1 MAKSFSGDERRRG
14 NWQRAPRRGLDGMS
28 YGHRVASPVPYGV
41 ENEPR
46 QSGAG
51 RGGTRPS
58 RGRGRN
64 GRGRHSD
71 AGVAVAGE
79 GEGEQHYESERGG
92 RGGMRPP
99 RGRGRLRG
107 GRHSDARVAVAGEG
121 EGEQHYE
128 SERGGRG
135 GMRPPRGRG
144 RLRGGRHSDARVAV
158 AGEGEGEQHYESER
172 GGRGGMRPPRGRGHH
187 HSGRIRGGRHSDAR
201 VVVAG
206 EGDAEQHHRSERG
219 RGRHRGGRGPPS
231 SFRPHLAFLSLHDSD
246 TEGKRRGKYVP
257 TCITLAEIWRLSVLD
272 SVDLVQKVDSRLR
285 DFQASLKSSSLLKK
299 PEEIEAVVCI
309 FLKLTSV
316 ANGSAGACSSD
327 TQRAASRIVAELLS
341 ERSEAFHFH
350 LKKAVKASTE
360 PQAQRFCELFLA
372 LLTTFELSA
381 WSCLPIDELKDAAMT
396 LSKGNPN
403 SDLVKQAQ
411 ELVETR
417 NQVRDAATNIKQTVK
432 SSTEDNRDES
442 AFKTLPILPVWQ
454 EISKDNGIPPEVRPN
469 KVQERYSS
477 WMQYYDIQFRLVRED
492 FIAPLRRGI
501 DSYLQRERG
510 RSLRDVKTYNGVT
523 IHSPEFTRNGICFKV
538 KFDASRF
545 QRTNWDHSKRLI
557 FGSLLCFFPMTTSAD
572 VLFATVA
579 NRDSRELRD
588 GYFMVQFED
597 SLAVIPH
604 CNNKTKFEIVE
615 SSAYFEATRP
625 ILQSLQRAEAETMPF
640 MKQLIE
646 GDCSSVAPPLYLRQ
660 NSSDAP
666 PTYNLSCL
674 YGSKRSNRPPL
685 NIQILDEASWSAAH
699 DCELD
704 ESQLNAIRMA
714 LSQEVA
720 VIQGPPGT
728 GKTYVG
734 LKIVEA
740 LLENRAV
747 WDPAHTSPI
756 LVMCY
761 TNHALDQF
769 LEGII
774 ETKCHPTVIRIGGRC
789 KNEKVEKCNINKI
802 RTTPTLRHR
811 TSHTFREILQ
821 LREELEELNPER
833 IWRKVV
839 TFFKSGRTDLLP
851 LYIIRHVADPD
862 HYYQLS
868 QLATC
873 ENLRNKELEVWLDL
887 WEEVTVYPKKEKRS
901 MQDANDHPKK
911 EKENVQ
917 PKELTL
923 TRVQEPH
930 HESKCNVAENEQQ
943 IETQGGAVFAEKEE
957 LIEIQGEAILAGER
971 RMLCDDVEGF
981 KPIVARYDL
990 NSSHSQEQK
999 RPRPMTDSDLSTS
1012 EPRWCKKEY
1021 ADDLIRTYLFKDF
1034 MEEEEADQIEDICEL
1049 SIQNRWRLYNLWAKK
1064 RYEYLKYVN
1073 KDRFEEY
1080 NRLCRELTQ
1089 AKQREDKIILEQ
1101 SDVIGMTT
1109 TGAAKYQHIL
1119 HHIKPKIVIVEE
1131 AAEVLEAHIVSALS
1145 AGTQHLIL
1153 IGDHKQLRPKPNE
1166 HILAQQYKLA
1176 ISLFERL
1183 VIKKLTHATLQI
1195 QHRMHPEIARLVCPH
1210 VYEKLLNHETV
1221 TRYPVVRGI
1230 CKPLFFIHHT
1240 RPEKEDPNLLS
1251 FMNEYEAEYIANLCS
1266 HFLNLGYLPTQI
1278 TVLTPYVGQLLKLQS
1293 KMPKSKFDGIR
1304 ITAIDNF
1311 QGEENDIILFSMVR
1325 STSDSSKHGTIGFL
1339 KEDNRV
1345 CVSLSRA
1352 KQGFYAI
1359 GNFHFIRKHSI
1370 LWESIISDVERRECL
1385 GEALPLYC
1393 HNHPN
1398 ITYGAKLPSDFAH
1411 NAPNGGCH
1419 LNCEFRLPC
1428 GHVCTQKC
1436 HIVDS
1441 QHEKFKCKKLCARK
1455 DSYGH
1460 QCIPKHVCCNPCPPC
1475 HELVIKTMPLCG
1487 HEQEMK
1493 CSDDPGSVLC
1503 TAPCSNVCDKGHPC
1517 PKLCYE
1523 DCGHC
1528 MQAVEKQIPMCEHKQ
1543 LVPCY
1548 LHPAL
1553 FRCKAHCS
1561 KYCKEG
1567 LHLCSKLCYE
1577 DCGKCEA
1584 IVSKTI
1590 PVCGHSQ
1597 DLPCCIEPKPAICRA
1612 ICQKVCKNGLHQLQ
1626 KLCNQDWTPCKEKV
1640 PKTMPICGH
1649 TKIVSCY
1656 KDPSTFRCTNPC
1668 EKSCKM
1674 GHKCQNLCHEPCG
1687 PCVNMVDQELRCGH
1701 VHSMQ
1706 CSTDPSAFKCPTLCL
1721 KKLCNNGHR
1730 CNLPCHFP
1738 RPCEVCKEPVSIVM
1752 PKCHHTQMIPCCL
1765 SVGSAK
1771 FTFHKCDH
1779 PCEQKLNCGHKCK
1792 KKCGELCEVN
1802 CKERVVVTIPCNHT
1816 IKTECWRSNFKT
1828 LLKRE
1833 CQKPCHKKLK
1843 CGHACREKCNTVCT
1857 TNCHEVVVKQLP
1869 CGHKS
1874 HRPCFQANNF
1884 DQYPCDQKCQK
1895 KLPCGHKCKNTC
1907 GEPCSKCNHKSL
1919 QKYPCGHSSIIPC
1932 SSTPEMYPCKDKC
1945 QTELKCGH
1953 KCSGICGECY
1963 SSRMHAPCIFDV
1975 KVHRYCGHVK
1985 TVPCVGL
1992 SDWCKQ
1998 THQFSCSPTHN
2009 ASEFR
2014 CLHAEDYVQCFEPC
2028 TWVCPHFQ
2036 CKKDCG
2042 EKCDRPWCNQPCK
2055 KLLSCNHKC
2064 PGICGEPCLQVC
2076 PECSPDEFQRKLYHG
2091 KGKRGRLQSDQLYIE
2106 LNCGHIFTVAFLDQH
2121 MYVDPKTTAVM
2132 PQQCP
2137 KCHKNIQTTF
2147 RYGNTT
2153 KSTLQNIMD
2162 VDRTVK
2168 QYLSIP
2174 EDKRHLLSA
2183 SITKAEEMMSC
2194 HGPYLNT
2201 SFQRK
2206 RQREPVALTEAY
2218 LHLHKCRRKLDEA
2231 KPISCEEDCFI
2242 RCLISF
2248 CRLYYLIEPNS
2259 SAGLKEILQRL
2270 LNVGTTFMRSA
2281 NKKCEHEPPYRNM
2294 YRRDEPIPERKF
2306 SGLHLSHQLLD
2317 DFKSEIYCLVLLA
2330 NCAIAGQST
2339 MASSSH
2345 GKGAA
2350 CTSLVEVEDFLQSFD
2365 LLHRHISEDEYQK
2378 YFEIIRQSVP
2388 SHTLI
2393 DVHVPSNPPVFK
2405 GRWIK
2410 CQFGHYYCQPPIIGV
2425 GSKVK
2430 MRGCPECS

>member
-1 MAKSFSGDERRRG
+1 MANSFGGSDRSWQRAPSRGFDSTSYSRSIVPPIPHEVEGERRRG
-14 NWQRAPRRGLDGMS
+14 RGPTRGRGHYDRGRNRGGRHGDAGVAAACEGEEEQHYKSERRG
-28 YGHRVASPVPYGV
+28 
-41 ENEPR
+41 
-46 QSGAG
+46 
-51 RGGTRPS
+51 RGWTRPS
-58 RGRGRN
+58 RGRGYHCGSDRGGRHGN
-64 GRGRHSD
+64 AGVAEAGAGEGERHYERERGGRGWPRPPRGRGYHRGRNRGGGYSD
-71 AGVAVAGE
+71 AGVAVVGE
-79 GEGEQHYESERGG
+79 GEGEQHYDSEG
-92 RGGMRPP
+92 
-99 RGRGRLRG
+99 
-107 GRHSDARVAVAGEG
+107 
-121 EGEQHYE
+121 
-128 SERGGRG
+128 
-135 GMRPPRGRG
+135 
-144 RLRGGRHSDARVAV
+144 
-158 AGEGEGEQHYESER
+158 
-172 GGRGGMRPPRGRGHH
+172 
-187 HSGRIRGGRHSDAR
+187 
-201 VVVAG
+201 
-206 EGDAEQHHRSERG
+206 G
-219 RGRHRGGRGPPS
+219 RGRHRRGRGRPPS
-231 SFRPHLAFLSLHDSD
+231 SIRPHAAFPSMLNSD
-246 TEGKRRGKYVP
+246 IKGKRRGKYVP
-257 TCITLAEIWRLSVLD
+257 TCVTLTEVRHLSELD
-272 SVDLVQKVDSRLR
+272 SVELVQEIDSRLKE
-285 DFQASLKSSSLLKK
+285 FQASLKSPLRK
-299 PEEIEAVVCI
+299 PEEIEAVVCV

-327 TQRAASRIVAELLS
+327 SQRAASRIVAELLS

-350 LKKAVKASTE
+350 LKKAVKASTQ
-360 PQAQRFCELFLA
+360 PQAERFCELFLA
-372 LLTTFELSA
+372 LLTTFESSA
-381 WSCLPIDELKDAAMT
+381 WSCLPIDELKDVSIT
-396 LSKGNPN
+396 LSKGNLE

-417 NQVRDAATNIKQTVK
+417 NEVRDTSTNIKQTVK
-432 SSTEDNRDES
+432 CDSTEDNRDES
-442 AFKTLPILPVWQ
+442 AFKALPVLPVWQ
-454 EISKDNGIPPEVRPN
+454 EINKNNGIPPEVRPN

-501 DSYLQRERG
+501 DLYLQGERG
-510 RSLRDVKTYNGVT
+510 RSLRDVKTYSGVT
-523 IHSPEFTRNGICFKV
+523 IHCPVFTRNGICFEV

-557 FGSLLCFFPMTTSAD
+557 FGSLLCFFPYSLNKSFTN

-579 NRDSRELRD
+579 DRDSSKLRK
-588 GYFMVQFED
+588 GCFMVQFED

-604 CNNKTKFEIVE
+604 CKNETKFEIVE

-625 ILQSLQRAEAETMPF
+625 ILQSLQRAEVETMPF
-640 MKQLIE
+640 TKQLIE
-646 GDCSSVAPPLYLRQ
+646 GDCNSVAPPVYLRQ
-660 NSSDAP
+660 NSLDLP
-666 PTYNLSCL
+666 PMYNLSCL
-674 YGSKRSNRPPL
+674 YGSKRSSKPPL
-685 NIQILDEASWSAAH
+685 SIQILDEASWSAAH

-704 ESQLNAIRMA
+704 ESQLKAIQMA

-740 LLENRAV
+740 LLENRHI
-747 WDPAHTSPI
+747 WDPDFSTPI

-774 ETKCHPTVIRIGGRC
+774 ETECQPTVIRIGGRC
-789 KNEKVEKCNINKI
+789 KNEKVEQCNINKVC
-802 RTTPTLRHR
+802 TDPKLRHR
-811 TSHTFREILQ
+811 TSHIYHQIRR
-821 LREELEELNPER
+821 LREELKKLNPEKT
-833 IWRKVV
+833 WKKVV
-839 TFFKSGRTDLLP
+839 TFFESDCRDLLP
-851 LYIIRHVADPD
+851 LQIIRHVADPD

-873 ENLRNKELEVWLDL
+873 KVLKEKELEVWLDL
-887 WEEVTVYPKKEKRS
+887 WEEVHVKDMKH
-901 MQDANDHPKK
+901 ANDNPN
-911 EKENVQ
+911 EDRGNVQ
-917 PKELTL
+917 PKEV
-923 TRVQEPH
+923 VQARLQESC
-930 HESKCNVAENEQQ
+930 HESKGKKEE
-943 IETQGGAVFAEKEE
+943 IQGEVVKEE
-957 LIEIQGEAILAGER
+957 LIEIQGEAVLAGEM
-971 RMLCDDVEGF
+971 RMLSDDVEGF
-981 KPIVARYDL
+981 KPIHTQHDNEME
-990 NSSHSQEQK
+990 NSSHFQEQQW
-999 RPRPMTDSDLSTS
+999 PSSPMTDSDSSTS
-1012 EPRWCKKEY
+1012 EEEISQRYHEKPKRKVRHKRQCKPRWCKREN
-1021 ADDLIRTYLFKDF
+1021 ADSLIQRSLFKDF
-1034 MEEEEADQIEDICEL
+1034 MEEEEANQIRNIHEL
-1049 SIQNRWRLYNLWAKK
+1049 NIQDRWRLYNFWAKK
-1064 RYEYLKYVN
+1064 RYEYLTCVN
-1073 KDRFEEY
+1073 KDSFEEY
-1080 NRLCRELTQ
+1080 NILCRELAQ
-1089 AKQREDKIILEQ
+1089 AKQREDQIILEQ

-1166 HILAQQYKLA
+1166 HILAQQYKFA
-1176 ISLFERL
+1176 VSLFERL

-1221 TRYPVVRGI
+1221 TRYPDVRGV

-1240 RPEKEDPNLLS
+1240 QPEKEDPNLLS
-1251 FMNEYEAEYIANLCS
+1251 YMNEYEAEYIVNLCS

-1278 TVLTPYVGQLLKLQS
+1278 TVLTPYIGQLLKLQS

-1304 ITAIDNF
+1304 ISAIDNF

-1325 STSDSSKHGTIGFL
+1325 STSDSSKHATIGFL

-1398 ITYGAKLPSDFAH
+1398 ITYAAKLPSDFTH

-1419 LNCEFRLPC
+1419 LNCESRLPC

-1460 QCIPKHVCCNPCPPC
+1460 QCAPKHVCCSPCPPC
-1475 HELVIKTMPLCG
+1475 HELVIKTMPLCE

-1517 PKLCYE
+1517 PKLCYK
-1523 DCGHC
+1523 DCGRC
-1528 MQAVEKQIPMCEHKQ
+1528 MQAIEKQIPMCEHKQ

-1567 LHLCSKLCYE
+1567 QHLCSKLCYE

-1597 DLPCCIEPKPAICRA
+1597 DLPCCIEPKPAICQA

-1668 EKSCKM
+1668 EKACKM

-1701 VHSMQ
+1701 VHLMQ

-1792 KKCGELCEVN
+1792 KKCGELCEVD
-1802 CKERVVVTIPCNHT
+1802 CKERVVVTLPCNHT

-1907 GEPCSKCNHKSL
+1907 GEPCSKCNRKSL
-1919 QKYPCGHSSIIPC
+1919 QKYPCGHSSKIPC
-1932 SSTPEMYPCKDKC
+1932 SSTPEMYPCKEKC

-1953 KCSGICGECY
+1953 KCSGICGQCY

-1975 KVHRYCGHVK
+1975 KVYRYCGHVE
-1985 TVPCVGL
+1985 TVPCIGL

-1998 THQFSCSPTHN
+1998 THQFSCSPAHN

-2014 CLHAEDYVQCFEPC
+2014 GLHAEDYVQCFEPC

-2042 EKCDRPWCNQPCK
+2042 EKCDRPQCNQPCK

-2106 LNCGHIFTVAFLDQH
+2106 LNCGHIFTVAFLDQY

-2242 RCLISF
+2242 QCLISF

-2281 NKKCEHEPPYRNM
+2281 NKKCEHEPPYLNM
-2294 YRRDEPIPERKF
+2294 YRRDEPIPERKI

-2393 DVHVPSNPPVFK
+2393 DVHVPSNPPVVK